1 MLCERNSTV
10 LPTSQG
16 LVELRL
22 QLPVERIAMPTLDE
36 LLRISPNELVALCQ
50 RVADNPAAYLLA
62 EAEEAA
68 KLKLEWENLQT
79 PPNFSHALQ
88 TRIEAQ
94 KDSLRRR
101 MIGFLAA
108 VL

>member
-1 MLCERNSTV
+1 
-10 LPTSQG
+10 
-16 LVELRL
+16 
-22 QLPVERIAMPTLDE
+22 MPTLDE

-50 RVADNPAAYLLA
+50 RVADNPGAYLMA

-68 KLKLEWENLQT
+68 KLKWEWENLQT

-94 KDSLRRR
+94 KDRLRRR
-101 MIGFLAA
+101 MIGFLAG

>member
-1 MLCERNSTV
+1 VLCERNSTV
-10 LPTSQG
+10 LATSQG

-36 LLRISPNELVALCQ
+36 LLLISPNELVALCQ
-50 RVADNPAAYLLA
+50 RVADNPASYLLA

-68 KLKLEWENLQT
+68 TLKLEWENLQT

-101 MIGFLAA
+101 MIGFLAR